1 MCQEAIRSPIG
12 FNAAGAIAVENF
24 SHSMAMDPEGDVEL
38 PDSNQFL
45 VANWVPLL
53 ES

>member
-1 MCQEAIRSPIG
+1 MRSRIV
-12 FNAAGAIAVENF
+12 FNAAGAMAVKNL
-24 SHSMAMDPEGDVEL
+24 SHSVAKDPAGDVEL

-45 VANWVPLL
+45 VANWVPPL